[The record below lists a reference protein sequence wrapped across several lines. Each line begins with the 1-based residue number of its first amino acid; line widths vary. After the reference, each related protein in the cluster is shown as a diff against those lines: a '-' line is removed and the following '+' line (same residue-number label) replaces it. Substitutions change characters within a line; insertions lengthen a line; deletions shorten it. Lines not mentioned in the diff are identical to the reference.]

1 MSTTRS
7 RTSSFD
13 EFDEFDN
20 LLDDDEPTQVQP
32 RTRAAASGRISS
44 GMTGS
49 QPAVKAPRGG
59 GRLALSPD
67 INWSRIG
74 AVAVL
79 ALFVLFVLW
88 FAISS
93 FRNAHRNGG
102 YRDYF
107 ASVKEIASQSEAEG
121 AELTSILNSADAGDR
136 SQRIQSLEQL
146 ATRADK
152 LEASA
157 RKLDAPDQLADVNE
171 WLLTSLDYRARGIA
185 SVQRSITTAMQAK
198 SAKDAA
204 AQSVSDG
211 LARLVASDVVW
222 TDSFAS
228 MGSQILS
235 EDGVSDVTVPSS
247 TFLKDRDSV
256 GPEAI
261 TQMLDRL
268 RVAGKAN
275 ASGDVTV
282 PNDGKTRGGQLE
294 SGQIT
299 VAPSGT
305 TLSATALNE
314 IKSGDEVEFDVPF
327 TNQGEVQLTDVPVT
341 ITLRSDSSD
350 PVELTGTIDAVD
362 PGQTGTAKISLSQ
375 TPDIGVPMT
384 MDVLVGPIPGEKV
397 TENNRASYNVQFSL

>member
-1 MSTTRS
+1 MSPTRS
-7 RTSSFD
+7 RISPFD

-20 LLDDDEPTQVQP
+20 LLEDDEPTQVQP
-32 RTRAAASGRISS
+32 RARAAAGRVSS
-44 GMTGS
+44 GMTGA
-49 QPAVKAPRGG
+49 QPAVKVSSTR

-67 INWSRIG
+67 VNWSRIG

-79 ALFVLFVLW
+79 AFLVLFVLW

-93 FRNAHRNGG
+93 FRHAHRNGG

-107 ASVKEIASQSEAEG
+107 SEVKEIASQSEAEG

-152 LEASA
+152 LEANA
-157 RKLDAPDQLADVNE
+157 RKLDAPDQLKDVND
-171 WLLTSLDYRARGIA
+171 WMLTSLDYRARGIA

-198 SAKDAA
+198 ADKEAA
-204 AQSVSDG
+204 AEKVSDA

-222 TDSFAS
+222 SDSFAA
-228 MGSQILS
+228 MGRNVLS
-235 EDGVSDVTVPSS
+235 ADDVTDVTVPDS

-268 RVAGKAN
+268 RVAGKAS
-275 ASGDVTV
+275 ASGAVVV

-299 VAPSGT
+299 IAPSGKV
-305 TLSATALNE
+305 LSATSLNE

-362 PGQTGTAKISLSQ
+362 PGQTGTAKVSLSQ